1 MLANNLIAEGVETHG
16 VRTFSAKE
24 MAFNILGLM
33 HPLLFDVAQ
42 VEPVWAD
49 LNGGMD
55 KLPDLAEITLKVRQE
70 LNEVANVCSKISLDN
85 AIDYKVV
92 HGIEAEAIHHPVKI
106 SPRANFTLPIPELR
120 PNFDDEATM
129 TLLRGMLDLNKS
141 RRCHRPSSPPG
152 CVSTHLDS
160 FPKALPTRH
169 NFTLSKGRNIES
181 GQKNTVHEGQPFLL
195 RSLAPQG
202 ALDIKFCLSW

>member
-1 MLANNLIAEGVETHG
+1 MSANNLIAEGVETHG

-70 LNEVANVCSKISLDN
+70 VNEVANVCSKISLDN

-106 SPRANFTLPIPELR
+106 SPRANFTLRKYVCMALTKVQKELALGSKST
-120 PNFDDEATM
+120 PFVIEEAE
-129 TLLRGMLDLNKS
+129 LLKEICAER
-141 RRCHRPSSPPG
+141 
-152 CVSTHLDS
+152 
-160 FPKALPTRH
+160 
-169 NFTLSKGRNIES
+169 LSKPALQTSHVQLIRARIL
-181 GQKNTVHEGQPFLL
+181 KC
-195 RSLAPQG
+195 RSQ
-202 ALDIKFCLSW
+202 LSI